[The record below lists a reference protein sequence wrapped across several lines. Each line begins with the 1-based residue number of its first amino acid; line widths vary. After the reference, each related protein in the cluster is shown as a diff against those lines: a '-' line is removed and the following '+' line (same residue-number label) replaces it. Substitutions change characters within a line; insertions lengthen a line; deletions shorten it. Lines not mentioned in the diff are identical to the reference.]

1 MHYVK
6 QFDINGVATKQAAC
20 IELHGA
26 PTAATEGIVGVLGI
40 DILSPAH
47 EIYKCVAVN
56 GSIYTWKLF
65 GEIPPVKDGVD
76 GASVLCA
83 LETRSGAAAPSFPFY
98 QLSILDGYI
107 VKEGDLI
114 IDPETYLY
122 QITSVE
128 SDACTAKY
136 LGIRL
141 ATPPERGVDYW
152 TEEDKREII
161 SESSPV
167 RGTDY
172 WTPEDQENIVSEAL
186 DALPGA
192 NPELLQFVGKY
203 FQTLGGTIIKQLQM
217 AKGSYV
223 GAGAS
228 YTDPSSTPNVLTF
241 PFKPEIVLILRSRSG
256 DAYDTAYNAAFAVL
270 MPSFGFV
277 WAQTH
282 AAYTGEI
289 SSRACTLDSV
299 SLVGDDATG
308 YTMSWYD
315 GESKYQMADKG
326 NTYHYIAFGYGAS
339 DALEAWKGGSY

>member
-40 DILSPAH
+40 DVLSPTH

-56 GSIYTWKLF
+56 GSVYTWKLF

-76 GASVLCA
+76 GASILCA
-83 LETRSGAAAPSFPFY
+83 LETRSGAATTSFPFY
-98 QLSILDGYI
+98 QLSLSGGYA

-114 IDPETYLY
+114 VDPETYLY
-122 QITSVE
+122 QVTATE
-128 SDACTAKY
+128 TDACVAKY
-136 LGIRL
+136 LGVRL
-141 ATPPERGVDYW
+141 SVLPEKGV
-152 TEEDKREII
+152 
-161 SESSPV
+161 
-167 RGTDY
+167 DY
-172 WTPEDQENIVSEAL
+172 WTPEDQERIVAEAL
-186 DALPGA
+186 DALSDTK
-192 NPELLQFVGKY
+192 PELLQFVDKY
-203 FQTLGGTIIKQLQM
+203 FQTLDGTIIKQLQM

-339 DALEAWKGGSY
+339 ETLEV